1 MTGCQFKEYIL
12 KSVFENLNFIS
23 NHSLPDLVATFMIDR
38 FIASSMLK
46 IDVFVRS
53 KLLPDPE
60 AGR

>member
-1 MTGCQFKEYIL
+1 
-12 KSVFENLNFIS
+12 
-23 NHSLPDLVATFMIDR
+23 MIDR

-53 KLLPDPE
+53 KLPPDPE